1 MLLPY
6 GEAAGKWESRETA
19 AINKIARQ
27 QLLCRSAGI
36 EGRGVKE
43 PMHCSAGHEDL
54 SQLVF

>member
-6 GEAAGKWESRETA
+6 GEAAGKWESRQTA
-19 AINKIARQ
+19 AINKMARQ

-43 PMHCSAGHEDL
+43 PSAL
-54 SQLVF
+54 QCWS